1 MFDITLLTD
10 KRYLQTKD
18 GDWYNNNIITEDR
31 LVSEALIKKGLKVT
45 RTTWDDPDF
54 DWTSTRFAMFRTTW
68 DYFDRFEEFDKW
80 ITTTATRTNFINPV
94 PLIRWNID
102 KHYLADLKLKGI
114 NIPPTIFIEPGSEKT
129 LRDLIKNVSWEKF
142 ILKPAISGAARH
154 TYLFDESNVSELESV
169 FKELITNES
178 MLLQEYQYQ
187 IMERGEVALMV
198 MGGKFT
204 HAVLKKAKSGDFRV
218 QDDFGGTVHD
228 YIPDKNMI
236 ILAETIVKT
245 CPIIPAYARVDL
257 IWSDTN
263 ELLLS
268 ELELIEPELWFR
280 KFPAA
285 ADVLAEA
292 IMKFIE

>member
-45 RTTWDDPDF
+45 RTNWDDPDF